1 MGASLSPEMTF
12 LTPKTER
19 SPSLLVSLLT
29 DIGSAGFPS
38 ALRQR
43 IPAIHFENLWEFS
56 TIWQDHI
63 SHRGYNKSTSLFILQ
78 HLMITSLEALDLRS
92 GSCK

>member
-1 MGASLSPEMTF
+1 MGAYKASLSPEMVF

-19 SPSLLVSLLT
+19 APSFLVSLLADT
-29 DIGSAGFPS
+29 GPAGFPS

-43 IPAIHFENLWEFS
+43 IPAIPFENLSEFS
-56 TIWQDHI
+56 STWQDHK

-78 HLMITSLEALDLRS
+78 HLMVTTV
-92 GSCK
+92 

>member
-1 MGASLSPEMTF
+1 MGAYTASLSPEITF
-12 LTPKTER
+12 LTPKIEE
-19 SPSLLVSLLT
+19 SPSFLVSLLT
-29 DIGSAGFPS
+29 DTAPAGFPS

-56 TIWQDHI
+56 SMWQDHM

-78 HLMITSLEALDLRS
+78 HLTVTTV
-92 GSCK
+92 